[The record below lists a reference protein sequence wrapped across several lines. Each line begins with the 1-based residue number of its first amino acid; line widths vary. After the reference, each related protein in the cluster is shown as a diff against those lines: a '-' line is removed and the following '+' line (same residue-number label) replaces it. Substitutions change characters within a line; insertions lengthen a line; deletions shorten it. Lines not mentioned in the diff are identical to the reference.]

1 MPFKHILAGLLDA
14 NLGVCSA
21 IIADWDGEA
30 VDWLS
35 SGLCD
40 DDDDLKIFGA
50 HLGILLNQLY
60 QIASAT
66 RSGMVEEVAIRVAG
80 ADWFV
85 FPITSEYYLAVAA
98 PHTGHAAQICTIA
111 RRCVKALHFEI
122 S

>member
-1 MPFKHILAGLLDA
+1 MPFKKVLAELVETK
-14 NLGVCSA
+14 LGVCSA

-40 DDDDLKIFGA
+40 DDLKIFGA
-50 HLGILLNQLY
+50 HLGIVLSQLY
-60 QIASAT
+60 GIVDREQA
-66 RSGMVEEVAIRVAG
+66 GKVEEVVIRTDR

-98 PHTGHAAQICTIA
+98 AQAGHRAEICTIA
-111 RRCVKALHFEI
+111 HRCVCLLQAEI
-122 S
+122 A

>member
-1 MPFKHILAGLLDA
+1 MPFKKVLADLVDA

-40 DDDDLKIFGA
+40 DDLKIFGA
-50 HLGILLNQLY
+50 HLGIVLNQLY
-60 QIASAT
+60 KIAAGHG
-66 RSGMVEEVAIRVAG
+66 SGAVEEVAIRAGG

-98 PHTGHAAQICTIA
+98 AHAGRSAQICTVA
-111 RRCVKALHFEI
+111 RRCVQVLQSEI